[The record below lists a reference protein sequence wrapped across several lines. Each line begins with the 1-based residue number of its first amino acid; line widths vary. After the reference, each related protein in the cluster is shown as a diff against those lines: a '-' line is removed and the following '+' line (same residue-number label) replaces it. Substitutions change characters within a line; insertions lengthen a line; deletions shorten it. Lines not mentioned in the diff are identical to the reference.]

1 MFSHIAVLRNI
12 KSCLLSLCLRSYIDK
27 KMTSNTSEGKKAKFF
42 TLNLLTMITI
52 DYVVTFI
59 PNPLIDNYV
68 PGPNANPMT
77 RSDERAEYLE
87 EIHLYLDA
95 LGRRVVPA
103 GKLNGPGLTPG
114 HDDRCCKLNHSSPA
128 FRIFNHPIMGPR
140 NKIYFQ
146 KLRMTPGKIHP
157 GDKTDNAHIYFF
169 SATRTSMA
177 GRQPRPPPRGGLVN
191 NALDVFG
198 GGQIAAVICR
208 RREIEAIKIRSSSD
222 IYNLYNADKCSID
235 TWLAFMCFQDPD
247 VQRDVFRDSS
257 PDDYQ
262 PYLGDLPE
270 SRHLINMARDD
281 CRYIMG
287 VIPKQLKIGRE
298 RGINSQV
305 LYAIRL
311 MVIASQTA
319 KFDYVM
325 LKRKQKA
332 TKNNADCGPL
342 FELRRNNAD
351 FYKATMGRSAGTA
364 SSFSCGNIPN
374 RSGRDLMN
382 EYEHNWLFCKHG
394 TGNIRAPLVPHIT
407 GRRKEDIKEHI
418 TGRKKEDINAIPPSI
433 EPGL

>member
-1 MFSHIAVLRNI
+1 
-12 KSCLLSLCLRSYIDK
+12 
-27 KMTSNTSEGKKAKFF
+27 
-42 TLNLLTMITI
+42 
-52 DYVVTFI
+52 
-59 PNPLIDNYV
+59 
-68 PGPNANPMT
+68 
-77 RSDERAEYLE
+77 
-87 EIHLYLDA
+87 
-95 LGRRVVPA
+95 
-103 GKLNGPGLTPG
+103 
-114 HDDRCCKLNHSSPA
+114 
-128 FRIFNHPIMGPR
+128 
-140 NKIYFQ
+140 
-146 KLRMTPGKIHP
+146 
-157 GDKTDNAHIYFF
+157 
-169 SATRTSMA
+169 
-177 GRQPRPPPRGGLVN
+177 
-191 NALDVFG
+191 
-198 GGQIAAVICR
+198 
-208 RREIEAIKIRSSSD
+208 
-222 IYNLYNADKCSID
+222 
-235 TWLAFMCFQDPD
+235 MCFQDPD

-281 CRYIMG
+281 CRYLMG
-287 VIPKQLKIGRE
+287 VIPKQLKIGRG

-305 LYAIRL
+305 EYAIRL

>member
-1 MFSHIAVLRNI
+1 M

-177 GRQPRPPPRGGLVN
+177 GRQP
-191 NALDVFG
+191 
-198 GGQIAAVICR
+198 
-208 RREIEAIKIRSSSD
+208 
-222 IYNLYNADKCSID
+222 
-235 TWLAFMCFQDPD
+235 
-247 VQRDVFRDSS
+247 
-257 PDDYQ
+257 
-262 PYLGDLPE
+262 
-270 SRHLINMARDD
+270 
-281 CRYIMG
+281 
-287 VIPKQLKIGRE
+287 
-298 RGINSQV
+298 
-305 LYAIRL
+305 
-311 MVIASQTA
+311 
-319 KFDYVM
+319 
-325 LKRKQKA
+325 
-332 TKNNADCGPL
+332 
-342 FELRRNNAD
+342 
-351 FYKATMGRSAGTA
+351 
-364 SSFSCGNIPN
+364 
-374 RSGRDLMN
+374 
-382 EYEHNWLFCKHG
+382 
-394 TGNIRAPLVPHIT
+394 
-407 GRRKEDIKEHI
+407 
-418 TGRKKEDINAIPPSI
+418 
-433 EPGL
+433 